1 MLNAGSP
8 AGDIQYQTTAAP
20 TASFNALTS
29 PGSSTVWTAPTGQS
43 MNFQAYGTVMASTA
57 TVTQYNLTGV
67 RVTLRNSLDT
77 SGRVRATVRTLNE
90 PAVSG
95 P

>member
-1 MLNAGSP
+1 
-8 AGDIQYQTTAAP
+8 
-20 TASFNALTS
+20 
-29 PGSSTVWTAPTGQS
+29 VTAP
-43 MNFQAYGTVMASTA
+43 TA

-67 RVTLRNSLDT
+67 RVTLRNTVDT

-90 PAVSG
+90 PPVGG